1 MFRGVTQERLRTAI
15 ARACKAAGTPLWS
28 PHDLRHR
35 RQASDACAAQRLE
48 DEGLGLVAPMVA
60 EQDQI
65 DASPERH
72 LAQGAVAGA
81 ARPRLDAVARA
92 RPRLD
97 PAGYQL
103 DRSAAAR
110 PATAHRVAVG
120 QPFVG
125 MGAEPVVNV
134 QRENRDTERSRRGG
148 GRVEQRGR
156 VAPAAEGDGDGAS
169 PHRRV
174 SARWCR

>member
-1 MFRGVTQERLRTAI
+1 MTPSRRTTFAI
-15 ARACKAAGTPLWS
+15 AASAG
-28 PHDLRHR
+28 
-35 RQASDACAAQRLE
+35 DARAAQRLE
-48 DEGLGLVAPMVA
+48 DERLGLVASMVA

-72 LAQGAVAGA
+72 LAQGAIAGA

-97 PAGYQL
+97 PARDQL
-103 DRSAAAR
+103 DRPAAAR
-110 PATAHRVAVG
+110 PTPAHGVAVG

-134 QRENRDTERSRRGG
+134 QRENRDAERSRRGD

-156 VAPAAEGDGDGAS
+156 VAPAAEGDGDRAS
-169 PHRRV
+169 PPSPRQRAVV
-174 SARWCR
+174 SLNRP